1 MGSIY
6 QRKWKDKNGNV
17 RESDVHWIKYY
28 RDGRPMRES
37 SESTKESDA
46 RKLLKLREGD
56 VVRGVPITPKVTRV
70 RFRELAEDVVTD
82 YKVNGRR
89 SIGDLEMRLRRHIL
103 PYFGQRR
110 AASITTADINK
121 FILQR
126 QQSGASNGE
135 INRELSH
142 VKRAF
147 SLGVQSGKILQRP
160 HIPMLRENNVRRGFF
175 EREQFEE
182 VRGHLPQTLRGGV
195 TFMYVTG
202 WRSRSEVLALE
213 WPQVNFK
220 AGTVSL
226 DAGQTK
232 NEEARTFP
240 MTDELRAALEKQ
252 RAYTDRVQRKL
263 GAIIPHVFHR
273 EGKPIRGFRKAWARA
288 CHEAGLPC
296 QVETETGPDGK
307 VRVKSIKA
315 ASLLHDFRR
324 TAVRNLVRAAVPE
337 RVAMQ
342 LTGHKTRSVF
352 ERYNIVSPGDLM
364 EAANKLNQF
373 HGGHNEKPLSFAS
386 SSTGTNAGTMKVS
399 ATGAKR

>member
-1 MGSIY
+1 MRSSNRTASGISCPGLIH
-6 QRKWKDKNGNV
+6 KKSAPGL
-17 RESDVHWIKYY
+17 STHW
-28 RDGRPMRES
+28 
-37 SESTKESDA
+37 
-46 RKLLKLREGD
+46 
-56 VVRGVPITPKVTRV
+56 
-70 RFRELAEDVVTD
+70 
-82 YKVNGRR
+82 
-89 SIGDLEMRLRRHIL
+89 
-103 PYFGQRR
+103 
-110 AASITTADINK
+110 
-121 FILQR
+121 
-126 QQSGASNGE
+126 
-135 INRELSH
+135 
-142 VKRAF
+142 
-147 SLGVQSGKILQRP
+147 P
-160 HIPMLRENNVRRGFF
+160 HL
-175 EREQFEE
+175 
-182 VRGHLPQTLRGGV
+182 
-195 TFMYVTG
+195 
-202 WRSRSEVLALE
+202 
-213 WPQVNFK
+213 NFK

-226 DAGQTK
+226 YAGQTK

-240 MTDELRAALEKQ
+240 MTDELRAVLEEQ

-288 CHEAGLPC
+288 CYEAGLPS

-373 HGGHNEKPLSFAS
+373 PRRAQ
-386 SSTGTNAGTMKVS
+386 
-399 ATGAKR
+399 